1 MADSDSPADAPK
13 SAGGLSP
20 AEAPNSEGGPSPAEA
35 RKSEGGH
42 PRLARSAGVFG
53 LATIASRVLGLVR
66 DQVLAFYFGAGDAND
81 AFRVASRIPNL
92 VRDLFA
98 EGAMSAAF
106 VPTFTRELTLHGRER
121 AWRLASSVINALLT
135 VTGIIVIA
143 GIVFA
148 EPLVRLYAADFAE
161 VPGKLELTIYLT
173 RISFPFLTMVAV
185 AAALM
190 GMLNSLGHFFVP
202 ALSPAMF
209 NVAVIAMSLSLI
221 PFAPQLGIADITIVA
236 IATLVGGLGQLLIQW
251 PPLRREGFRY
261 RAVLDLKDE
270 GLHRVLLLMGPGTIG
285 MAATQINVFVNTV
298 LATGQGTGAVSWLDF
313 AFRLMYLPIGLF
325 GVSIATAAAPAI
337 SRMVAT
343 RDFARIRST
352 LANALGLMMFLN
364 VPATVGLFILA
375 RPIVAVIFEHG
386 EFTAADTMATAAA
399 LQYYAI
405 GLVGYSIVRIISPT
419 FYALQRSRVP
429 VMASAGSVVVNVIL
443 NLALVRVMGYRGL
456 ALGTSITAI
465 VNATVQL
472 ALLRREIH
480 GLEGSRIA
488 ASLARIMAASAV
500 MGAVTWGSQTTLEH
514 LMPGDSLL
522 LQIVRLLI
530 TISLSLAALAV
541 SAQVLR
547 IREFTE
553 ARDLIVGRVR
563 RMAG

>member
-1 MADSDSPADAPK
+1 MADSDSPAEARK
-13 SAGGLSP
+13 SQGGS
-20 AEAPNSEGGPSPAEA
+20 GPAEA
-35 RKSEGGH
+35 RQREGGQ

-121 AWRLASSVINALLT
+121 AWQLASSVINALLI
-135 VTGIIVIA
+135 VTGVIVVA
-143 GIVFA
+143 GMVFA

-173 RISFPFLTMVAV
+173 RIVFPFLTLVAV

-190 GMLNSLGHFFVP
+190 GMLNSLGHFFIP

-209 NVAVIAMSLSLI
+209 NVAVIVMSLSLI
-221 PFAPQLGIADITIVA
+221 PIAPSLGLQDITIVA
-236 IATLVGGLGQLLIQW
+236 IATLVGGLGQLVIQW
-251 PPLRREGFRY
+251 PPLKREGFRY

-270 GLHRVLLLMGPGTIG
+270 GLHRVLLLMGPGTLG

-298 LATGQGTGAVSWLDF
+298 LATSQGTGAVSWLDF

-325 GVSIATAAAPAI
+325 GVSIAAAATPAI
-337 SRMVAT
+337 SRMVAEQ
-343 RDFARIRST
+343 DFARIRST
-352 LANALGLMMFLN
+352 LANALGLMFFLN
-364 VPATVGLFILA
+364 VPATLGLIILA
-375 RPIVAVIFEHG
+375 RPIVAVIFERG
-386 EFTAADTMATAAA
+386 EFTAADTVATAAA
-399 LQYYAI
+399 LQFYAL
-405 GLVGYSIVRIISPT
+405 GLVGYSVVRIISPT

-429 VMASAGSVVVNVIL
+429 VMVSAGSVLVNVAL
-443 NLALVRVMGYRGL
+443 NLALVEVMGYRGL

-465 VNATVQL
+465 VNAAVQL
-472 ALLRREIH
+472 VLLRREIN
-480 GLEGSRIA
+480 GLEGARIA
-488 ASLARIMAASAV
+488 ASLARVLAASAV
-500 MGAVTWGSQTTLEH
+500 MSAVTWSSYAVMERL
-514 LMPGDSLL
+514 LAGDALW
-522 LQIVRLLI
+522 LQIVRLLV
-530 TISLSLAALAV
+530 TIAVSLAALAG
-541 SAQVLR
+541 SAQLLK
-547 IREFTE
+547 IREFAE
-553 ARDLIVGRVR
+553 ARDLVIGRLR